1 MEILDIKPTVHY
13 LAFHQDVTWDLITLA
28 ILSPTKVFPNKR
40 RGKNRYTYLK
50 CFKKYAVEVHV
61 EVDLNKNV
69 WIINAFKNEWTK

>member
-13 LAFHQDVTWDLITLA
+13 LAFHQDVAWDLITLA

-50 CFKKYAVEVHV
+50 C